1 MSAMDAPRPLELEK
15 ALQQRFF
22 ALVQALPVG
31 VIVVD
36 TVGRVAIFNPAAEQ
50 IFGTP
55 ADRAVGRA
63 LIESVRN
70 FELDRRITVARQ
82 RGAESET
89 ELTHVG
95 TERRLRVR
103 VLPLPA
109 ADGTFDAA
117 AIIEDVT
124 PLRDLTA
131 MRRDLVSNISH
142 ELRTPLTAIKIMIET
157 LQTGI
162 SEEAR
167 ATFLDNISRE
177 TNRMITLVEELLD
190 LARLEG
196 GRLHLAMMP
205 LDIEELCRAAVD
217 TMRARSQQ
225 LGIELTLAGPGRP
238 VSIVGDR
245 DKLLQV
251 LLNLLDN
258 AIRNTP
264 SGGRVT
270 VSARPSN
277 GSVELAVEDTGVG
290 IPAYALPHVFERF
303 YVVDSSRA
311 RNTSGTGLGLAI
323 VKHIVEL
330 HGGTVDAES
339 ELNVGSKFRCR
350 FPT

>member
-1 MSAMDAPRPLELEK
+1 MSAMDAAEIKPIEK
-15 ALQQRFF
+15 ALQDRFLS
-22 ALVQALPVG
+22 LVRALPVG
-31 VIVVD
+31 VIIVD
-36 TVGRVAIFNPAAEQ
+36 SSGRVGVFNPAAEQ

-55 ADRAVGRA
+55 ADRAIGRA

-82 RGAESET
+82 RGMESET

-103 VLPLPA
+103 VLPLPL
-109 ADGTFDAA
+109 ADGALDAA
-117 AIIEDVT
+117 AIIEDIT

-196 GRLHLAMMP
+196 GRLHLAMAP
-205 LDIEELCRAAVD
+205 VDIEDLCRTAVETMAA
-217 TMRARSQQ
+217 RAQQ
-225 LGIELTLAGPGRP
+225 LGISLAISPPGRP
-238 VSIVGDR
+238 LSIVGDR

-258 AIRNTP
+258 ALRNTP
-264 SGGRVT
+264 TGGQVT
-270 VSARPSN
+270 VSAKTAN
-277 GSVELAVEDTGVG
+277 GSIELAVDDTGVG
-290 IPAYALPHVFERF
+290 IPADALPHVFARF

-350 FPT
+350 FPA

>member
-1 MSAMDAPRPLELEK
+1 MCIRDS
-15 ALQQRFF
+15 
-22 ALVQALPVG
+22 
-31 VIVVD
+31 
-36 TVGRVAIFNPAAEQ
+36 FNPAAEQ
-50 IFGTP
+50 IFGVP
-55 ADRAVGRA
+55 AERAVGRA

-82 RGAESET
+82 QGTESET

-103 VLPLPA
+103 VLPLPLG
-109 ADGTFDAA
+109 DGIYDAA

-162 SEEAR
+162 SEDAR

-177 TNRMITLVEELLD
+177 TNRMIALVEELLD

-196 GRLHLAMMP
+196 GKQHLAMAP
-205 LDIEELCRAAVD
+205 VDIEDLCRAAMD
-217 TMRARSQQ
+217 TMSARARQ
-225 LGIELTLAGPGRP
+225 LGIEFSLSPPPRP
-238 VSIVGDR
+238 VVIVGDR

-258 AIRNTP
+258 ALRNTP
-264 SGGRVT
+264 SEGRVT
-270 VSARPSN
+270 VSVTLLN

-290 IPAYALPHVFERF
+290 ISATALPHVFERF

-350 FPT
+350 FPV